1 MYATPVV
8 EGNTVVP
15 VVRPPDSM
23 TQRARLGRSP
33 RPSSARSTSQRAP
46 SMSTRTALREPS
58 AINENLEQES
68 GPGIRRGR
76 WFLATQ
82 SLLDLDR
89 DLHAEGEVGRAIAL
103 VGPLGRVG
111 ERHFVRLV
119 RLHQERARQVV
130 NGVLHA
136 GLERRRA
143 TRRNG

>member
-1 MYATPVV
+1 MPGMPTLPGYRPNRNGMYATPVV

-89 DLHAEGEVGRAIAL
+89 DLHADGLVRRAKAL
-103 VGPLGRVG
+103 VRPLGRVG
-111 ERHFVRLV
+111 ERHLVRLV
-119 RLHQERARQVV
+119 LLQEWP
-130 NGVLHA
+130 
-136 GLERRRA
+136 
-143 TRRNG
+143 